1 MAVRARNAPNAKSR
15 SAPRFRQNASAT
27 HSQETSSLPD
37 DRLVTASGT
46 KPPGRDARADRK
58 TADPNSVGS
67 KQDPE
72 NDPAVG
78 AYLDLLDDDM
88 RSHPERIK
96 PLDSALFA
104 RVDALFGDIEIDVD
118 LARPLSPEDE

>member
-1 MAVRARNAPNAKSR
+1 MAVRAPNAPNAKSR
-15 SAPRFRQNASAT
+15 PAPQFRQSALAT
-27 HSQETSSLPD
+27 HSQETPSLPD

-46 KPPGRDARADRK
+46 KSPGRDARADRK
-58 TADPNSVGS
+58 TADSNSVGP
-67 KQDPE
+67 KRDPE

>member
-1 MAVRARNAPNAKSR
+1 MTVRARNASNAKSR
-15 SAPRFRQNASAT
+15 PAPRFRQNALAT
-27 HSQETSSLPD
+27 NSQETSSLPD
-37 DRLVTASGT
+37 DRLVTASGV
-46 KPPGRDARADRK
+46 KPPVRDARANCES
-58 TADPNSVGS
+58 TDPYSVGS

-72 NDPAVG
+72 CDPTIG

-104 RVDALFGDIEIDVD
+104 RVDALFGDLEIDVD
-118 LARPLSPEDE
+118 LAQPLSPEDE